1 MPKPPV
7 PEKPRP
13 VQEIYDDLKIPEDV
27 VSGVYANTVMVG
39 HTPVEF
45 GLDFITS
52 FIPHVAWCSA
62 RVYLVCAADAA
73 VDRHVVGSGG
83 AVQAAAAA
91 GGAAVPPVSP
101 LQPPPP
107 PAPPQGFGTSR
118 GYRGFPEPPRN

>member
-1 MPKPPV
+1 MPAV

-52 FIPHVAWCSA
+52 FIPHAAVSA
-62 RVYLVCAADAA
+62 RVWM
-73 VDRHVVGSGG
+73 
-83 AVQAAAAA
+83 
-91 GGAAVPPVSP
+91 P
-101 LQPPPP
+101 L
-107 PAPPQGFGTSR
+107 
-118 GYRGFPEPPRN
+118 